1 MSPKRVV
8 IRFLCD
14 FSVFNNHILSSDNKI
29 FSDAEAKYSLDPGL
43 AKGNQSALQA
53 RSRIDVVPMPKW

>member
-43 AKGNQSALQA
+43 ANGNQSALQT